1 MPIFWALRY
10 VSQLFR
16 LFQLF
21 PHIFLRRLGENASS
35 PKDSR
40 KDTAKSPKCVMIQL
54 LRLIKHK
61 GFDGDELYLFEH

>member
-1 MPIFWALRY
+1 MN
-10 VSQLFR
+10 Q
-16 LFQLF
+16 
-21 PHIFLRRLGENASS
+21 HIRFNAILKCSS

>member
-1 MPIFWALRY
+1 MFKSVDLPL
-10 VSQLFR
+10 
-16 LFQLF
+16 
-21 PHIFLRRLGENASS
+21 PEGPS